1 MKILQLTSSS
11 FIGGGERHVADLSHA
26 LSQRGH
32 DVFVGVTRDA
42 AIRAE
47 LSFLPAERIIE
58 FRLRNSADLRS
69 ALDIA
74 KFARAN
80 AIDIIHA
87 HVARDY
93 PVAAVAAR
101 VSRLPFVITRH
112 VLFPM
117 NRLHRLLLRNVSAV
131 IAPSDAVAQ
140 SLRKQRIFPGEKIA
154 TIRHGLDASRYVPRR
169 VIGREGFVVG
179 SIGNLDPVKG
189 FDVLV
194 RAAALVSKHMSNV
207 RFEIAGDDRSSDG
220 RNRRDLI
227 ALISSLNLND
237 RVRLTGWSEDT
248 RETLA
253 GFDIF
258 VSSSRS
264 ESFGYVIAEAM
275 LSGVPVIATETEGAR
290 EILGG
295 SGAGVLVPVGSPDDL
310 ANAIIQLLSDRAKRD
325 SYARA
330 GREHVE
336 RNFSFERMIDETVA
350 LYRLVLDMP

>member
-1 MKILQLTSSS
+1 MKILQVTSSR
-11 FIGGGERHVADLSHA
+11 FIGGGERHVADLSRA
-26 LSQRGH
+26 LSERGH
-32 DVFVGVTRDA
+32 DVFVGVTPDA

-47 LSFLPAERIIE
+47 LSFLPPGRIVE
-58 FRLRNSADLRS
+58 FRLRNSADVRS

-80 AIDIIHA
+80 AIDLIHA

-101 VSRLPFVITRH
+101 VSRIPFVITRH

-117 NRLHRLLLRNVSAV
+117 NRLHRILLRNVSAV
-131 IAPSDAVAQ
+131 MAPSDAVAE
-140 SLRKQRIFPGEKIA
+140 SLRRQKLFLEEKIV

-169 VIGREGFVVG
+169 VIGREGFVAG

-194 RAAALVSKHMSNV
+194 RAAADVTKHISNV
-207 RFEIAGDDRSSDG
+207 KFEIAGDDRTSDG
-220 RNRRDLI
+220 RNRRELI

-237 RVRLTGWSEDT
+237 RVGLTGWSEDT

-258 VSSSRS
+258 VSASRS
-264 ESFGYVIAEAM
+264 ESFGYAIAEAM
-275 LSGVPVIATETEGAR
+275 LSGVPVIATETEGAK
-290 EILGG
+290 EIFGG
-295 SGAGVLVPVGSPDDL
+295 SEAGVLVPVDSPDDL
-310 ANAIIQLLSDRAKRD
+310 AKAIIELLNDRTKRD

-330 GREHVE
+330 GRDHVE
-336 RNFSFERMIDETVA
+336 RNFSINRMIDETEA
-350 LYRLVLDMP
+350 LYRQVLDMP